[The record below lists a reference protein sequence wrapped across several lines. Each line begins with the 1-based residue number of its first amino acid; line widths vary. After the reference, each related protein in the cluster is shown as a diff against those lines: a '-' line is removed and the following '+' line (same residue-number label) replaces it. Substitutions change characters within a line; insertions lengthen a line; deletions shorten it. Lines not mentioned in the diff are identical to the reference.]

1 MRVGPSRLVALL
13 AVCLSALVPACKSA
27 DPSPV
32 VGSVKKLG
40 GAPARVLK
48 LAFTGDGKTVFAL
61 ERRSS
66 EAGSFG
72 AEDKYAITRRGV
84 ADGESKD
91 VAVMDREMIDFAPL
105 GESVVVL
112 DRQRLPPPVAEI
124 PGEPKERRELRA
136 LLEDRRDTARRETS
150 VFRAGVGEDP
160 KDLLPKDTRCFHVVG
175 AAGGQ
180 YVAISF
186 AKGPGKQEWPEE
198 ALVRV
203 LGAKPGEETT
213 LARTGIAYDISA
225 DGAWVLVRH
234 KYQGGVPKTY
244 GDAPVFDTTVV
255 SLVDVKA
262 NNTVPLPGSLVVDGT
277 ELKTDKLAVNF
288 AGDGLVFQSE
298 AGEVFRSA
306 RDGSKAVRAAAA
318 LPPGNTAVASAGTT
332 GAAPTGPSVTP
343 PAAAA
348 GASVSGGGPIRM
360 VDRRGVV
367 LEIREEGGAVEVARA
382 GVDKEHPKTEI
393 ARLEGGLAGL
403 GPMAVDATG
412 TRIAFAV
419 VSDTSR
425 DGVIDRVD
433 DDAAVFVSD
442 PVKGSMS
449 LERGQIVP
457 LADEIGPKI
466 VAALAIPPAKV
477 AIVHA
482 GKKLEVTAE
491 LPWIDGEKA
500 PALVDRWMVAARAL
514 QAIVPSRQAIVK
526 LRVGPFEARLARQ
539 EEGGTQPYS
548 AILVLGMV
556 FRDPAALPLVLRDPT
571 LTTIAGGSYTRVLSG
586 VFENTGKAP
595 LGPFEVVVTAKP
607 YPGSSKLP
615 QVRQTFG
622 PIEPGKKLPYK
633 IVIWEER
640 DGAAFDVEYSAGG
653 KSIKPLNALLLADG
667 LDMLDTALA
676 IQAEHKAALQNDYAD
691 SFELSILRVKL
702 AESHLSMPAPER
714 IAMMEKIHRAIL
726 KHFRKF
732 HPDDKLTLL
741 FHSPSGGGW
750 AMSDGQRPAR
760 FEVDKTMDPP

>member
-1 MRVGPSRLVALL
+1 MVCQSRLVALL
-13 AVCLSALVPACKSA
+13 AVCLSALLPACKSA

-48 LAFTGDGKTVFAL
+48 LAFAGDGKSVFAL

-84 ADGESKD
+84 AGGESKD
-91 VAVMDREMIDFAPL
+91 LAVLDREIIDLAPL

-112 DRQRLPPPVAEI
+112 DRQRLPPSVAEI

-136 LLEDRRDTARRETS
+136 LLDDRRDTARRETT
-150 VFRAGVGEDP
+150 VFLASAGEDP
-160 KDLLPKDTRCFHVVG
+160 KNLLPEDTRCFHVVG

-180 YVAISF
+180 YVALSF

-203 LGAKPGEETT
+203 LGTKPGEQTT
-213 LARTGIAYDISA
+213 LARTGIAYDLSA
-225 DGAWVLVRH
+225 DGAWVLIRH
-234 KYQGGVPKTY
+234 KYANGVPKTY
-244 GDAPVFDTTVV
+244 GDAPFFDATAV

-262 NNTVPLPGSLVVDGT
+262 NNTVPLPGSLVVDGA

-298 AGEVFRSA
+298 AGEVIRSA
-306 RDGSKAVRAAAA
+306 LDGSKAVRVAAA
-318 LPPGNTAVASAGTT
+318 LPEGNPTAAAAGTT
-332 GAAPTGPSVTP
+332 GAAPSGS
-343 PAAAA
+343 AAAPA
-348 GASVSGGGPIRM
+348 SAPASVSGAGPIR
-360 VDRRGVV
+360 VLDRRGVV
-367 LEIREEGGAVEVARA
+367 LEMREEGGAVEVARA
-382 GVDKEHPKTEI
+382 AVDKEHPKTEI

-425 DGVIDRVD
+425 DGVIDRID

-457 LADEIGPKI
+457 LADEIVPKI
-466 VAALAIPPAKV
+466 AAALTLAPGKV

-482 GKKLEVTAE
+482 GKKLEVTVE
-491 LPWIDGEKA
+491 LPWVEGEKA
-500 PALVDRWMVAARAL
+500 PALVDRWMVAGRAL
-514 QAIVPSRQAIVK
+514 QAIVPAKQAIVR

-539 EEGGTQPYS
+539 EEGGIQPYS

-556 FRDPAALPLVLRDPT
+556 FRDPAALPLVLHDPT
-571 LTTIAGGSYTRVLSG
+571 LTTIAGGSYARVLSG
-586 VFENTGKAP
+586 VFENTGKTP

-607 YPGSSKLP
+607 YPGSTKLL
-615 QVRQTFG
+615 QVRPTFG

-633 IVIWEER
+633 IPIWEER
-640 DGAAFDVEYSAGG
+640 DGVAFDVEYSAGG

-667 LDMLDTALA
+667 LDMLDIALA
-676 IQAEHKAALQNDYAD
+676 IQAEHKATLQNDYAD
-691 SFELSILRVKL
+691 SFELSIVRVKL
-702 AESHLSMPAPER
+702 AESHLAMPEAAR
-714 IAMMEKIHRAIL
+714 VAMMEKIQRAIA

-750 AMSDGQRPAR
+750 GMNEGQRPTR
-760 FEVDKTMDPP
+760 FEVDKTMERP